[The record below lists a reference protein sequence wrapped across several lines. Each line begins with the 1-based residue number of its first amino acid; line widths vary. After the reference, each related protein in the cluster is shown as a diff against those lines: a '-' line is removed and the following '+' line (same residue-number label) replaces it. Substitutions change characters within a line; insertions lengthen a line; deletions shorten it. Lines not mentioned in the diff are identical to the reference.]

1 MSEQKLDLILKEL
14 GSINGRMDGI
24 DQRLDGIDKRL
35 DGIDKRLDGIDK
47 RLDGIDQRL
56 DSHEGLITQLI
67 GVVKS
72 TNEKVTVMQEDLAEL
87 KEGQG
92 RQDRILESLALHSLE
107 QETIIRELKRIK

>member
-14 GSINGRMDGI
+14 GNINGRLDGI
-24 DQRLDGIDKRL
+24 DQRLDGIDHRFN
-35 DGIDKRLDGIDK
+35 
-47 RLDGIDQRL
+47 GIDQRL

-67 GVVKS
+67 SVVKS
-72 TNEKVTVMQEDLAEL
+72 TNEKVTVIQEELLEL
-87 KEGQG
+87 KEGQS

>member
-14 GSINGRMDGI
+14 GNINGRLDGI
-24 DQRLDGIDKRL
+24 DQRLDGIDH
-35 DGIDKRLDGIDK
+35 

-72 TNEKVTVMQEDLAEL
+72 TNEKVTVMQEELAEL
-87 KEGQG
+87 KEGQS